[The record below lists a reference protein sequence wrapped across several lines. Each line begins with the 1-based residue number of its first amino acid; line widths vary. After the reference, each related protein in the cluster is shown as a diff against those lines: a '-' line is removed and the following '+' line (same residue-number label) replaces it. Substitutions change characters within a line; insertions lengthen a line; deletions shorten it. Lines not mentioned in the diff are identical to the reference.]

1 MLFNAA
7 HTFKA
12 YISEYSTH
20 PGKADKPKTNILHTV
35 GVKIR
40 HRHFSNNAVPD
51 LNKNIRGLTDLA
63 KKWHGLADL
72 HTHIHPSHD

>member
-20 PGKADKPKTNILHTV
+20 PGKAEKLKTNILHTV
-35 GVKIR
+35 GVKISQR
-40 HRHFSNNAVPD
+40 NFSNNAVPN
-51 LNKNIRGLTDLA
+51 LNENIGGSTNL
-63 KKWHGLADL
+63 KIKWYGAAA
-72 HTHIHPSHD
+72 